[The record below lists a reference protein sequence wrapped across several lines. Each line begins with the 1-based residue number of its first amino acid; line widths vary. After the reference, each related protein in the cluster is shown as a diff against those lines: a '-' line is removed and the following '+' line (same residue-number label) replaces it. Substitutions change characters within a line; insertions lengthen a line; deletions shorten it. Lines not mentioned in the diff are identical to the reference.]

1 MESKGKNNL
10 GYRLAL
16 WLIIVI
22 SMIIAVL
29 FCNMKQGFH
38 YDENYSYYSTNS
50 TYGLWPTD
58 HEWKSTEEIKSEYMV
73 LPGESLS
80 LGMVKTNQGY
90 DVHPPLYYYVLRIVC
105 FFSKGIFSKWQ
116 GLAINL
122 VLYFICLLLLYRIT
136 DIVSDHDR
144 YVNLFTMAI
153 FGLSPGYLSTVT
165 FIRMYVML
173 TMFCFILLLTAV
185 KCVRDD
191 TWDLKRAYI
200 PTVIV
205 TCLGFLTH
213 YYFMVFAFF
222 VAAYVCIYLVIRS
235 KTRKAAFIYGGSV
248 CLGMALAV
256 AYYPVCLSHIF
267 SGYRGTEST
276 QAFMDMS
283 NTADRFEFFVG
294 MLNDYTFSG
303 MFYILILVGLLLY
316 MFYSYRRKVRWAGRM
331 TGEEEKSV
339 ETKKTAEKKEDPEH
353 KKAVLGLNIAVTV
366 GFFLIVCKTAMTPSN
381 PAEAL
386 RYECPVYGLI
396 IMLIVLGIVRVFEK
410 VMNKKMISVFVL
422 VIAVGCQIYGLCSD
436 KVFFIYEGAQDFVEF
451 ARQHKDADIVYI
463 YNPNNDWMI
472 WNDGPEL
479 MEYRDIYFVPYDSE
493 DKIDDERL
501 TNSNDI
507 YVYAC
512 RSDETDAIIQSIVDM
527 NEGFE
532 GYDMISERAFVDVY
546 RLR

>member
-235 KTRKAAFIYGGSV
+235 KTKKAAFIYGGSV

-493 DKIDDERL
+493 DKIDDKRL
-501 TNSNDI
+501 SVSSDI

>member
-1 MESKGKNNL
+1 MESEVKNNL

-29 FCNMKQGFH
+29 FCIKKQGFH
-38 YDENYSYYSTNS
+38 YDENYSYYSTNV

-58 HEWKSTEEIKSEYMV
+58 HEWKSTDEIKSEYMV
-73 LPGESLS
+73 LEGESLS
-80 LGMVKTNQGY
+80 LGMVKLQQSY

-105 FFSKGIFSKWQ
+105 FLSKGVFSKWQ
-116 GLAINL
+116 GLSVNL
-122 VLYFICLLLLYRIT
+122 ILYLICLILLYMIT
-136 DIVSDHDR
+136 DVVSDHDR

-173 TMFCFILLLTAV
+173 TMFCFILLLIAIR
-185 KCVRDD
+185 CVRDD
-191 TWDLKRAYI
+191 IWSFKKAYI
-200 PTVIV
+200 PTAVV

-222 VAAYVCIYLVIRS
+222 VAAYVCIYLVSRK

-248 CLGMALAV
+248 CLGMALAI

-283 NTADRFEFFVG
+283 NTTERFEFFVG

-331 TGEEEKSV
+331 TGEVKEPDNVNKPS
-339 ETKKTAEKKEDPEH
+339 ETKEDPKH
-353 KKAVLGLNIAVTV
+353 KKAVLGLNITVTL

-386 RYECPVYGLI
+386 RYECPVYGPI

-410 VMNKKMISVFVL
+410 VMNKKIIALAVL
-422 VIAVGCQIYGLCSD
+422 IIAVGCQIYGLLSD

-479 MEYRDIYFVPYDSE
+479 MEYKDIYFVPYDTE
-493 DKIDDERL
+493 KAIDDERL
-501 TNSNDI
+501 SKSNDI

-512 RSDETDAIIQSIVDM
+512 RSDETDAIIQSIVKD

-532 GYDMISERAFVDVY
+532 GYDKISERAFVDVY

>member
-1 MESKGKNNL
+1 
-10 GYRLAL
+10 
-16 WLIIVI
+16 
-22 SMIIAVL
+22 
-29 FCNMKQGFH
+29 
-38 YDENYSYYSTNS
+38 
-50 TYGLWPTD
+50 
-58 HEWKSTEEIKSEYMV
+58 MV

-331 TGEEEKSV
+331 TGEADVS
-339 ETKKTAEKKEDPEH
+339 ADEKKPVELKDDPEH
-353 KKAVLGLNIAVTV
+353 KKAVLGLVITVTV

-410 VMNKKMISVFVL
+410 VMNKKIISVFVL
-422 VIAVGCQIYGLCSD
+422 AIAVGCQIYGLCSD

>member
-1 MESKGKNNL
+1 MESKVKNNL

-29 FCNMKQGFH
+29 FCFMKQGFH
-38 YDENYSYYSTNS
+38 YDENYSYYSTNV

-73 LPGESLS
+73 LDGESLS
-80 LGMVKTNQGY
+80 LGRVKIYQGY

-105 FFSKGIFSKWQ
+105 FFSKGVFSKWQ

-122 VLYFICLLLLYRIT
+122 IFYFICLLLLYRIT
-136 DIVSDHDR
+136 DIVSGHDI
-144 YVNLFTMAI
+144 YVNLFTMAL

-173 TMFCFILLLTAV
+173 TMFCFILLLIALR
-185 KCVRDD
+185 CVRDD
-191 TWDLKRAYI
+191 TWNFKRAYI

-248 CLGMALAV
+248 CLGMAMAV
-256 AYYPVCLSHIF
+256 LYYPVCLSHIF

-283 NTADRFEFFVG
+283 NTVDRFEFFVG

-331 TGEEEKSV
+331 TGEAGVSED
-339 ETKKTAEKKEDPEH
+339 EKKPVEIREDPKH
-353 KKAVLGLNIAVTV
+353 QKAVLGLMITVTI

-386 RYECPVYGLI
+386 RYECPDYGLI

-410 VMNKKMISVFVL
+410 VMNKKMIAVAVL
-422 VIAVGCQIYGLCSD
+422 VISVGCQVYGLCD
-436 KVFFIYEGAQDFVEF
+436 DRVFFIYEGAQDFVAF
-451 ARQHKDADIVYI
+451 AREHKDADIVYI

-479 MEYRDIYFVPYDSE
+479 MEYKDIYFVPYDTSTA
-493 DKIDDERL
+493 IDDERL
-501 TNSNDI
+501 LNSSDI

-512 RSDETDAIIQSIVDM
+512 RSDETDAIIQSIVDE
-527 NEGFE
+527 NEKLQ
-532 GYDMISERAFVDVY
+532 GYEKISERTFVDVY